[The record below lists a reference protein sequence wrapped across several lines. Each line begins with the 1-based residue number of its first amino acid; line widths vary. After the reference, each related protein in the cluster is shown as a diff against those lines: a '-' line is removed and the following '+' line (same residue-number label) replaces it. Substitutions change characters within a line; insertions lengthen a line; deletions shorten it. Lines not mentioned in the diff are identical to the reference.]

1 MRLSAILLAFAPFF
15 CGAGRHPRVVEV
27 IGKHAAAFA
36 KAEHI
41 LANSAVSKLLQVAF
55 QPPLRKQPKDGRNA
69 AETTL
74 VPASLSMVG
83 AIKFAVQLEMPEF
96 DKSVDPVLAAVIEFV
111 AASGS
116 DIVACRS
123 DMRRCMRAA
132 SKILHAANRDMQALS
147 PEFARPINGHVNF
160 AFLEAVLRVTK
171 WAHAGLVDN
180 AIFGFCPVGD
190 VPCTGIHRPIE
201 ETAQV
206 PFDRAD
212 NARSFDE
219 AVRILSRKAR
229 KHNSEQDEADRAEV
243 ARVTLEECV
252 KQFCVGPLSRRGVH
266 DLFKDSPHGPRC
278 IPAFGIW
285 QNEKL
290 RRIDDAC
297 ISLHNL
303 MTRMW
308 ETISCC
314 GADLPARIA
323 AEFAKHL
330 KLTDMNLRLGTD
342 DIASAY
348 RILVSAMPEYN
359 VAAVWMPGPQ
369 CDDGVA
375 KVCYFALRGFN
386 FGLKSAPVHLAT
398 LMTPL
403 VDAARKLLAIPCG
416 SFYDDV
422 LTVDLSAGGASA
434 QDSLNFFFSLCGYPF
449 AAKKHEKLRSAN
461 DFLGVTT
468 SFRFVTLGYV
478 LLKVKEKR
486 RRKLCLI
493 CSRCSIARSFR
504 LRTRRGFAVSFISP
518 RLRPFM
524 GWDGQPCRH

>member
-1 MRLSAILLAFAPFF
+1 
-15 CGAGRHPRVVEV
+15 
-27 IGKHAAAFA
+27 
-36 KAEHI
+36 
-41 LANSAVSKLLQVAF
+41 
-55 QPPLRKQPKDGRNA
+55 
-69 AETTL
+69 
-74 VPASLSMVG
+74 
-83 AIKFAVQLEMPEF
+83 
-96 DKSVDPVLAAVIEFV
+96 
-111 AASGS
+111 
-116 DIVACRS
+116 
-123 DMRRCMRAA
+123 
-132 SKILHAANRDMQALS
+132 
-147 PEFARPINGHVNF
+147 
-160 AFLEAVLRVTK
+160 
-171 WAHAGLVDN
+171 
-180 AIFGFCPVGD
+180 
-190 VPCTGIHRPIE
+190 
-201 ETAQV
+201 
-206 PFDRAD
+206 
-212 NARSFDE
+212 
-219 AVRILSRKAR
+219 
-229 KHNSEQDEADRAEV
+229 
-243 ARVTLEECV
+243 
-252 KQFCVGPLSRRGVH
+252 
-266 DLFKDSPHGPRC
+266 
-278 IPAFGIW
+278 
-285 QNEKL
+285 
-290 RRIDDAC
+290 
-297 ISLHNL
+297 